1 MDMRYLRY
9 LLWGC
14 AFLMVLWWAMNS
26 TGWRSKGGKEDS
38 SLRAIS
44 RKQVEV
50 SPLAEVG
57 NKPRSVSGVRSKEG
71 VDASIETGSGKEIP
85 GEKILRFKDDAGYR
99 KFLKEA
105 PAGVVLGQI
114 DGLRAVRVQDGDW
127 RKSMMS
133 SMDTSVAPNYQV
145 AVPEVPLEV
154 KEMGDAYYRVVGAN
168 ALKLI
173 GAEGVTADWG
183 KGVTVALLDTS
194 LNPTSSTLGSEEGH
208 GTAMASLISG
218 GGTARGAAPG
228 STIQEYP
235 VLDSV
240 GKGDSFTLAKAIY
253 DSVDRGAKVINMS
266 LGSEGDSSV
275 VRDAVAYALSKQVAL
290 VAAAGN
296 EAVNRVAY
304 PAAYDGVVAVGSV
317 DGDPVNTQH
326 LYFSNRGAAVDV
338 VAPGFAVVANWPG
351 GKNVEVS
358 GTSASTALVSG
369 AIAALLS
376 KERGLTGKQAAELIV
391 RYANDAGMAGAD
403 EETGKGVVNVER
415 VLERNQRGIVDLAT
429 AGVML
434 DTKNGKVTVAVQN
447 RGTETV
453 NSPTIEITAGGTTRK
468 FYPGSLAPGQSMAES
483 VQFDAVRAKQEGGIR
498 IGTNVEAPRGSDQR
512 SANDMWSGWYKISN

>member
-1 MDMRYLRY
+1 MRYLRY

-26 TGWRSKGGKEDS
+26 MGLRSKGGKGDS
-38 SLRAIS
+38 SLRSIS
-44 RKQVEV
+44 RKNVEAAPIV
-50 SPLAEVG
+50 ESVKKAKVG
-57 NKPRSVSGVRSKEG
+57 SGVKAKDGFDS
-71 VDASIETGSGKEIP
+71 SIETGSGKEIP
-85 GEKILRFKDDAGYR
+85 GEKILRFKDEAGYR

-114 DGLRAVRVQDGDW
+114 DGLQAVRVQDGEW

-133 SMDTSVAPNYQV
+133 SMDTLVAPNYQV
-145 AVPEVPLEV
+145 SVPEVPLEV
-154 KEMGDAYYRVVGAN
+154 KEMGDAFYRVVGAN

-173 GAEGVTADWG
+173 GADGVTADWG

-194 LNPTSSTLGSEEGH
+194 LNPTSSSLGSEEGH
-208 GTAMASLISG
+208 GAAMASLISG
-218 GGTARGAAPG
+218 GGAVRGAAPG

-266 LGSEGDSSV
+266 LGSEGDSTV

-290 VAAAGN
+290 VAAVGN

-326 LYFSNRGAAVDV
+326 LYFSNRGTAVDV
-338 VAPGFAVVANWPG
+338 AAPGFAVVANWPG

-512 SANDMWSGWYKISN
+512 SANEMWSGWYKISN

>member
-1 MDMRYLRY
+1 MRYLRY

-26 TGWRSKGGKEDS
+26 MGWRSKGGKGDS
-38 SLRAIS
+38 SLRSIS
-44 RKQVEV
+44 KKSVEAAPIV
-50 SPLAEVG
+50 ESVKKAKVG
-57 NKPRSVSGVRSKEG
+57 SGVKAKDGFDS
-71 VDASIETGSGKEIP
+71 SIETGSGKEIP
-85 GEKILRFKDDAGYR
+85 GEKILRFKNEVGYR

-114 DGLRAVRVQDGDW
+114 DGLRAVRVQDGEW

-133 SMDTSVAPNYQV
+133 SMDTLVAPNYQV

-154 KEMGDAYYRVVGAN
+154 KEMGDAFYRVVGAN
-168 ALKLI
+168 ALKLM
-173 GAEGVTADWG
+173 GADGVTADWG
-183 KGVTVALLDTS
+183 KGVTIALLDTS
-194 LNPTSSTLGSEEGH
+194 LNPTSSNLGSEEGH

-218 GGTARGAAPG
+218 GGAVRGAAPG
-228 STIQEYP
+228 SMIQEYP
-235 VLDSV
+235 VLDSI

-275 VRDAVAYALSKQVAL
+275 VRDAVAYALSKQVVL

-338 VAPGFAVVANWPG
+338 AAPGFAVVANWPG

-391 RYANDAGMAGAD
+391 RYANDTGMAGTD

-429 AGVML
+429 AGVVL
-434 DTKNGKVTVAVQN
+434 DTKNGKVTVSVQN

-453 NSPTIEITAGGTTRK
+453 NSPTIEITAGGATRK
-468 FYPGSLAPGQSMAES
+468 FYPGSLAPGESMAES
-483 VQFDAVRAKQEGGIR
+483 VQFDVVRAKQEGGIR

-512 SANDMWSGWYKISN
+512 SGNDMWSGWYKISK

>member
-1 MDMRYLRY
+1 MRYLRY

-14 AFLMVLWWAMNS
+14 AFLMLLWWAIDSMGS
-26 TGWRSKGGKEDS
+26 RSKGGKGDS
-38 SLRAIS
+38 SLRVVS
-44 RKQVEV
+44 RKSVEAV
-50 SPLAEVG
+50 PIVDSAKKAKVG
-57 NKPRSVSGVRSKEG
+57 LGEKSKDG
-71 VDASIETGSGKEIP
+71 FDSSIETGSGKEIP
-85 GEKILRFKDDAGYR
+85 KEKILRFKDDAGYR

-173 GAEGVTADWG
+173 GADGVTADWG

-194 LNPTSSTLGSEEGH
+194 LNPTSSSLGSEEGH

-218 GGTARGAAPG
+218 GGAARGAAPG

-240 GKGDSFTLAKAIY
+240 GKGDSFTLAKAMY

-296 EAVNRVAY
+296 EAVNRVNY

-338 VAPGFAVVANWPG
+338 AAPGFAVVANWPG

-391 RYANDAGMAGAD
+391 RYANDTGMAGPD
-403 EETGKGVVNVER
+403 EETGKGVVNVKG

-434 DTKNGKVTVAVQN
+434 DIKNGKVTVAVQN

-468 FYPGSLAPGQSMAES
+468 FYPGSLAPRQSMAES

-498 IGTNVEAPRGSDQR
+498 IGANVEAPRGSDHR
-512 SANDMWSGWYKISN
+512 SGNDMWSGWYKISN

>member
-1 MDMRYLRY
+1 
-9 LLWGC
+9 
-14 AFLMVLWWAMNS
+14 
-26 TGWRSKGGKEDS
+26 
-38 SLRAIS
+38 
-44 RKQVEV
+44 VESV
-50 SPLAEVG
+50 KKTKVG
-57 NKPRSVSGVRSKEG
+57 SGVKAKDGFDS
-71 VDASIETGSGKEIP
+71 SIETGSGKEIP
-85 GEKILRFKDDAGYR
+85 GEKILRFKDEAGYR

-114 DGLRAVRVQDGDW
+114 DGLRAVRVQDGEW

-133 SMDTSVAPNYQV
+133 SMDTLVAPNYQV

-154 KEMGDAYYRVVGAN
+154 KEMGDAFYRVVGAN
-168 ALKLI
+168 ALKLM
-173 GAEGVTADWG
+173 GADGVTADWG

-194 LNPTSSTLGSEEGH
+194 LNPTSSSLGSEEGH

-218 GGTARGAAPG
+218 GGAVRGAAPG
-228 STIQEYP
+228 SMIQEYP
-235 VLDSV
+235 VLDSI

-338 VAPGFAVVANWPG
+338 AAPGFAVVANWPG

-391 RYANDAGMAGAD
+391 RYANDTGMAGTD

-429 AGVML
+429 AGVVL
-434 DTKNGKVTVAVQN
+434 DTKNGKVTVSVQN

-453 NSPTIEITAGGTTRK
+453 NSPTIEITVGGATRK

-512 SANDMWSGWYKISN
+512 SGNDMWSGWYKISN

>member
-1 MDMRYLRY
+1 MLGSESPKVDQVKK
-9 LLWGC
+9 GK
-14 AFLMVLWWAMNS
+14 AKGNFDGAID
-26 TGWRSKGGKEDS
+26 TGAG
-38 SLRAIS
+38 
-44 RKQVEV
+44 Q
-50 SPLAEVG
+50 
-57 NKPRSVSGVRSKEG
+57 
-71 VDASIETGSGKEIP
+71 EIP
-85 GEKILRFKDDAGYR
+85 GEKILRFKDKSAYQR
-99 KFLKEA
+99 FLKSA
-105 PAGVVLGQI
+105 PAGVVLDQM
-114 DGLRAVRVQDGDW
+114 DGLQAVRVKDGEW
-127 RKSMMS
+127 LKSMAK
-133 SMDTSVAPNYQV
+133 TSDIEVGKNYYV
-145 AVPEVPLEV
+145 AVPEVPGEV
-154 KEMGDAYYRVVGAN
+154 QTMGDAYYRVVGAN

-173 GAEGVTADWG
+173 GADGVTADWG

-194 LNPTSSTLGSEEGH
+194 LNPTSSSLGSEEGH

-218 GGTARGAAPG
+218 GGAARGAAPG

-240 GKGDSFTLAKAIY
+240 GKGDSFTLAKAMY
-253 DSVDRGAKVINMS
+253 DSVDRGARVINMS

-317 DGDPVNTQH
+317 DGDAVNTQH
-326 LYFSNRGAAVDV
+326 LYFSNRGTAVDV
-338 VAPGFAVVANWPG
+338 AAPGFAVVANWPG

-358 GTSASTALVSG
+358 GTSASTALVTG

-391 RYANDAGMAGAD
+391 RYANDAGAAGAD

-429 AGVML
+429 AGVVL

-483 VQFDAVRAKQEGGIR
+483 VQFDAVRAKQEGGVR

-512 SANDMWSGWYKISN
+512 SGNDMWSGWYKISN

>member
-1 MDMRYLRY
+1 MRYLRY

-26 TGWRSKGGKEDS
+26 MGWRSKGGKGDS
-38 SLRAIS
+38 SLRSIS
-44 RKQVEV
+44 KKSVEAAPIV
-50 SPLAEVG
+50 ESVKKAKVG
-57 NKPRSVSGVRSKEG
+57 SGVKAKDGFDS
-71 VDASIETGSGKEIP
+71 SIETGSGKEIP
-85 GEKILRFKDDAGYR
+85 GEKILRFKNEVGYR

-114 DGLRAVRVQDGDW
+114 DGLRAVRVQDGEW

-133 SMDTSVAPNYQV
+133 SMDTLVAPNYQV

-154 KEMGDAYYRVVGAN
+154 KEMGDAFYRVVGAN
-168 ALKLI
+168 ALKLM
-173 GAEGVTADWG
+173 GADGVTADWG
-183 KGVTVALLDTS
+183 KGVTIALLDTS
-194 LNPTSSTLGSEEGH
+194 LNPTSSNLGSEEGH

-218 GGTARGAAPG
+218 GGAVRGAAPG
-228 STIQEYP
+228 SMIQEYP
-235 VLDSV
+235 VLDSI

-338 VAPGFAVVANWPG
+338 AAPGFAVVANWPG

-391 RYANDAGMAGAD
+391 RYANDTGMAGTD

-429 AGVML
+429 AGVVL
-434 DTKNGKVTVAVQN
+434 DTKNGKVTVSVQN

-453 NSPTIEITAGGTTRK
+453 NSPTIEITAGGATRK
-468 FYPGSLAPGQSMAES
+468 FYPGSLAPGESMAES
-483 VQFDAVRAKQEGGIR
+483 VQFDVVRAKQEGGIR

-512 SANDMWSGWYKISN
+512 SGNDMWSGWYKISK

>member
-1 MDMRYLRY
+1 
-9 LLWGC
+9 
-14 AFLMVLWWAMNS
+14 MVLWWAMDS
-26 TGWRSKGGKEDS
+26 ARWRSKGGKGDS

-57 NKPRSVSGVRSKEG
+57 NKPKSVSGVRSKEG
-71 VDASIETGSGKEIP
+71 VDASIETGSGKEIR
-85 GEKILRFKDDAGYR
+85 GEKILQFKNDAGYR

-114 DGLRAVRVQDGDW
+114 EGLRAVRVQDGDW

-145 AVPEVPLEV
+145 VVPEVPLEV
-154 KEMGDAYYRVVGAN
+154 KTMGDAFYRAVGPD
-168 ALKLI
+168 ALKLL
-173 GAEGVTADWG
+173 GAEDVTADWG
-183 KGVTVALLDTS
+183 KGVMVALLDTS
-194 LNPTSSTLGSEEGH
+194 LNPTSSGLGSEEGH

-218 GGTARGAAPG
+218 FGGVARGAAPG
-228 STIQEYP
+228 ATLLEFP
-235 VLDSV
+235 VLDAA

-296 EAVNRVAY
+296 EAVNRVNY

-338 VAPGFAVVANWPG
+338 AAPGFAVVANWPG

-391 RYANDAGMAGAD
+391 RYANDTGMAGAD
-403 EETGKGVVNVER
+403 EETGKGVVNVKG

-434 DTKNGKVTVAVQN
+434 DMKNGKVTVAVQN

-453 NSPTIEITAGGTTRK
+453 NSPTIEITAGGATRK
-468 FYPGSLAPGQSMAES
+468 FYLGSLAPRQSMAES

-498 IGTNVEAPRGSDQR
+498 IGANVEAPRGSDQR
-512 SANDMWSGWYKISN
+512 SGNDMWSGWYKISN